1 MGRQRT
7 RRPLGASWAMAL
19 LAVLMAGAPA
29 WAARTGRA
37 VAVVRQF
44 QGTLITVMKAG
55 KSLGFEGRYRKLMP
69 AVRASHDL
77 PYIAELALGP
87 YWDKLSLSEHRAFV
101 TEFARLTV
109 ATYAAQFRRY
119 SGQAF
124 RRTASQAVAQGDV
137 VVETELMTDGHK
149 EATIDYLVAPSAG
162 RWRIVNIVANGVSD
176 LALKRAQYT
185 AIIRKQGFPVL
196 LSILRAKV
204 TELSHG
210 APKR

>member
-1 MGRQRT
+1 MGRQQIRQWQA
-7 RRPLGASWAMAL
+7 ASRAVAF
-19 LAVLMAGAPA
+19 LAVIMTAAPA

-37 VAVVRQF
+37 VSVVRQF
-44 QGTLITVMKAG
+44 QDTLLVVMKAG

-77 PYIAELALGP
+77 PYIAELTLGP
-87 YWDKLSLSEHRAFV
+87 YWDKLSLAEHRAFV

-124 RRTASQAVAQGDV
+124 RLTASRAVAQGDV
-137 VVETELMTDGHK
+137 LVETELTTDGHK
-149 EATIDYLVAPSAG
+149 EATLDYLVAQSAG

-185 AIIRKQGFPVL
+185 AIIRKKGFPVL

>member
-1 MGRQRT
+1 MGQHET
-7 RRPLGASWAMAL
+7 GRRWMGSWAVAL
-19 LAVLMAGAPA
+19 LWMAMAVAPA
-29 WAARTGRA
+29 WAARTEPA

-44 QGTLITVMKAG
+44 QNTLLSVMKAG
-55 KSLGFEGRYRKLMP
+55 KSLGFQGRYRRLMP

-77 PYIAELALGP
+77 PYIAQLTLGP
-87 YWDKLSLSEHRAFV
+87 YWNKLSLAQHRAFV

-124 RRTASQAVAQGDV
+124 RRTASRAVAQGDV
-137 VVETELMTDGHK
+137 LVATELTTHGHK
-149 EATIDYLVAPSAG
+149 DATIDYLLAPTAG
-162 RWRIVNIVANGVSD
+162 RWEIVNIVANGVSD

-185 AIIRKQGFPVL
+185 AIIQKKGFSAL

-204 TELSHG
+204 TELSRG

>member
-1 MGRQRT
+1 MGRQQT
-7 RRPLGASWAMAL
+7 RQRQTVSWAIAL
-19 LAVLMAGAPA
+19 LWVVMVGAPA
-29 WAARTGRA
+29 WAAHTGPA

-44 QGTLITVMKAG
+44 QDTLLAVMKAG
-55 KSLGFEGRYRKLMP
+55 QSLGFEGRYRRLMP

-77 PYIAELALGP
+77 PYIAEVTLGP
-87 YWDKLSLSEHRAFV
+87 YWDKLSLAERRAFV
-101 TEFARLTV
+101 AAFARLTV
-109 ATYAAQFRRY
+109 ATYAAQFRRD

-124 RRTASQAVAQGDV
+124 HRTASQAVAQGDV
-137 VVETELMTDGHK
+137 LVETELSTDGHK

-185 AIIRKQGFPVL
+185 AIIRKKGFPVL

>member
-1 MGRQRT
+1 MGRQET
-7 RRPLGASWAMAL
+7 GQRRAASWAIAFL
-19 LAVLMAGAPA
+19 WVVMAGTPA
-29 WAARTGRA
+29 WAARTAPA
-37 VAVVRQF
+37 VSVVRQF
-44 QGTLITVMKAG
+44 QDTLLAVMKAG

-77 PYIAELALGP
+77 PYIAELTLGP
-87 YWDKLSLSEHRAFV
+87 YWHKLTLAEHRAFV

-119 SGQAF
+119 SGQKF
-124 RRTASQAVAQGDV
+124 HRTASQAVAQGDV
-137 VVETELMTDGHK
+137 LVETELTTHGHK
-149 EATIDYLVAPSAG
+149 DATIDYLLAPSAG
-162 RWRIVNIVANGVSD
+162 RWQIVNIVANGVSD

-185 AIIRKQGFPVL
+185 AIIRKKGFPVL

-204 TELSHG
+204 MELRRG